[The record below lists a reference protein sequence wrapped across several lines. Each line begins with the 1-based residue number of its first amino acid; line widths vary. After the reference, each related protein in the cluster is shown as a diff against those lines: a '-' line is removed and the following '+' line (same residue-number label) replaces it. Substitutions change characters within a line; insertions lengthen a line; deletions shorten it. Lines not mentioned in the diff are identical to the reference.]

1 MDAGEEV
8 LAVRGGAE
16 GGSGNDRWGGGDAVV
31 ADNEG
36 EVAEGGEGAGLGV
49 EGEEGLGGGGG
60 DEGAGEE
67 DGVFE
72 AVDSDE
78 AAVGEGAD
86 DEELEGVGAHVD
98 GREEFLGIY
107 GIVRDFDRHF
117 FSEEDGGDWSCYWW
131 LWWWSWWWTGPDRA
145 RFFFLCYFRLVFRRA
160 R

>member
-1 MDAGEEV
+1 M
-8 LAVRGGAE
+8 
-16 GGSGNDRWGGGDAVV
+16 

-49 EGEEGLGGGGG
+49 EGKKGLGGGGGGGGG
-60 DEGAGEE
+60 DEGAREE

-72 AVDSDE
+72 AVDGDE

-98 GREEFLGIY
+98 GREEFLGIH

-117 FSEEDGGDWSCYWW
+117 F
-131 LWWWSWWWTGPDRA
+131 
-145 RFFFLCYFRLVFRRA
+145 
-160 R
+160 